1 MLKRFVAVAAVPIID
16 LFLAPLVFLA
26 ALLMKVVRRLGI
38 WRMPVSTAIF
48 NRVGIYPIRDHYYEP
63 MFNYPAHL
71 FRSLREERHLPGI
84 DIALP
89 PKKRLP
95 RERKITNHWK
105 GRRMKIPKQEYTAE
119 FKELAVNRAGD
130 GLSVGAAAKELG
142 LVEQTLRN
150 WVKAAAGGKLNG
162 AGGKVVTPERMELS
176 RLRAENIRLKR
187 EFEILKKTT
196 AYFARDVQ

>member
-26 ALLMKVVRRLGI
+26 ALLMKVVRQLGI

-95 RERKITNHWK
+95 R
-105 GRRMKIPKQEYTAE
+105 
-119 FKELAVNRAGD
+119 
-130 GLSVGAAAKELG
+130 
-142 LVEQTLRN
+142 
-150 WVKAAAGGKLNG
+150 
-162 AGGKVVTPERMELS
+162 VT
-176 RLRAENIRLKR
+176 
-187 EFEILKKTT
+187 
-196 AYFARDVQ
+196 